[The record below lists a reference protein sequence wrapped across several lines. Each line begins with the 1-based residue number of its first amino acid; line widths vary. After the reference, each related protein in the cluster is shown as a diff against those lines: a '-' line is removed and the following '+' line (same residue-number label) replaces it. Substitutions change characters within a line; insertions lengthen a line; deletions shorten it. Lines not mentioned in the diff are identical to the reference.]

1 MIHDKP
7 DMPELEEKYHSESVQ
22 EIMGSVPSW
31 TTRWG
36 ASVIAVIFAVLIA
49 GCYII
54 KYPQTVESSVILTSE
69 NPPSDLVS
77 RYDGL
82 LDTVYVKDGQKVNEG
97 DIVALL
103 ATPAEYEDILS
114 VEAIVSAMEEV
125 DSFSD
130 LSRWCSAEK
139 IFYNYSLGELQD
151 VWSEFVEDCRAF
163 RSWEEINQSGT
174 QRHLTDARIVKNEE
188 YYDQLLV
195 QKATLERDFEYE
207 TVGLR
212 RDSLLMEKGAISI
225 FEFEE
230 TAKGWLSKKSNLE
243 SFEASLTNAQLSIL
257 QLKQSLVEIDIQH
270 RTEFVEHKRNILQ
283 AAEGVMAQV
292 DQWKERYAVIA
303 PTNGAVSLQ
312 TVWNKGQHV
321 SVGDVIASVVPENGA
336 GIIGRLQVSS
346 SGFGKVAVGQT
357 VNVRLNGFPYME
369 FGVLKGKVS
378 SISSI
383 PRVLPTSDGNMVAY
397 TVEVSFPERLKSRY
411 GKDIPMVQQMDG
423 TAEIITKDR
432 RLIERFTDPIVSLF
446 KNK

>member
-1 MIHDKP
+1 MSIKDK
-7 DMPELEEKYHSESVQ
+7 ENISV
-22 EIMGSVPSW
+22 
-31 TTRWG
+31 
-36 ASVIAVIFAVLIA
+36 
-49 GCYII
+49 
-54 KYPQTVESSVILTSE
+54 
-69 NPPSDLVS
+69 
-77 RYDGL
+77 
-82 LDTVYVKDGQKVNEG
+82 
-97 DIVALL
+97 
-103 ATPAEYEDILS
+103 
-114 VEAIVSAMEEV
+114 
-125 DSFSD
+125 
-130 LSRWCSAEK
+130 
-139 IFYNYSLGELQD
+139 
-151 VWSEFVEDCRAF
+151 
-163 RSWEEINQSGT
+163 
-174 QRHLTDARIVKNEE
+174 
-188 YYDQLLV
+188 
-195 QKATLERDFEYE
+195 
-207 TVGLR
+207 
-212 RDSLLMEKGAISI
+212 

-257 QLKQSLVEIDIQH
+257 QLKQALVEIDIQH
-270 RTEFVEHKRNILQ
+270 RTEFVEYKRNILQ
-283 AAEGVMAQV
+283 AVEGVMAQI

-303 PTNGAVSLQ
+303 PTNGAVSFQ

-397 TVEVSFPERLKSRY
+397 TVEVSFPERLKSTY
-411 GKDIPMVQQMDG
+411 GKNIPMVQQMDG

>member
-114 VEAIVSAMEEV
+114 VEAIVSAMEDV

-163 RSWEEINQSGT
+163 RSWEEIDQSGT

-283 AAEGVMAQV
+283 
-292 DQWKERYAVIA
+292 
-303 PTNGAVSLQ
+303 
-312 TVWNKGQHV
+312 

-397 TVEVSFPERLKSRY
+397 TVEVSFPERLKSTY